1 MVSRLESRIRSDR
14 NRHFYHR
21 FPFAHPNRQSLNPA
35 RICDFADYGRAAI
48 AGSTECWV
56 AGSGRSRQNESI
68 CCSLL
73 SITTVLDQQ
82 FPSIAPPDVQTYD
95 VAIVGAG
102 IVGLTLACALKDS
115 GLRIALIEAK
125 PRSIGLSQRRA
136 YHISLLSGRILS
148 GLSVWDQI
156 LPQITT
162 FKQID
167 LADADCPA
175 VVALQPR
182 DLGTSE
188 LGYVAE
194 HGVLLQALQQAVSD
208 AETVEWLCP
217 VTVLSADY
225 QADRTLLT
233 LNVDGQEVQIAS
245 RLLVA
250 ADGARSPIRTA
261 AGIATHGWQYW
272 QSCITAVIRPER
284 SHGSIAREHFWSSG
298 PFATLPLPDN
308 RCQIV
313 LTAPHA
319 EAQALMQIDDRAFLA
334 ELDRRYQGKLGKLT
348 LEGNRLL
355 FPVQLMQSDRYTQA
369 RLALIGDA
377 AHCCHPVGGQ
387 GLNMGIRDAAALAQV
402 ILRAHDRQQD
412 IGDLRVLKSYERW
425 RKLEN
430 LVILGFTDLL
440 DRFFSSDWWP
450 IVVLRRLGLRLMRQL
465 RPLRSIALRLM
476 TGLSGR
482 QPQLGVGGRVSS
494 VECRPARS
502 TRFVQR

>member
-1 MVSRLESRIRSDR
+1 MGGSDR
-14 NRHFYHR
+14 LLYRSM
-21 FPFAHPNRQSLNPA
+21 Q
-35 RICDFADYGRAAI
+35 
-48 AGSTECWV
+48 V
-56 AGSGRSRQNESI
+56 AWIKRSRQNEDI

-73 SITTVLDQQ
+73 SIKTVLDQQ
-82 FPSIAPPDVQTYD
+82 LFPSIAQPDDLQTYD
-95 VAIVGAG
+95 VAIVGGG

-125 PRSIGLSQRRA
+125 PQSIGLGQRRA
-136 YHISLLSGRILS
+136 YHVSLLSGRILA
-148 GLSVWDQI
+148 GLGVWDQV

-162 FKQID
+162 FKQIS

-182 DLGTSE
+182 DLGTLE

-194 HGVLLQALQQAVSD
+194 HNVLLQALQQALTK
-208 AETVEWLCP
+208 AEAIEWLCP
-217 VTVLSADY
+217 ATVLSADY
-225 QADRTLLT
+225 QSDRTLLT
-233 LNVDGQEVQIAS
+233 LSIDNQEIQIAS

-261 AGIATHGWQYW
+261 AGISTHGWQYW
-272 QSCITAVIRPER
+272 QSCITAVIRPEQ

-298 PFATLPLPDN
+298 PFATLPLPNN

-319 EAQALMQIDDRAFLA
+319 EAQALMQLDDRAFLA
-334 ELDRRYQGKLGKLT
+334 ELDRRYAGKLGKLT

-355 FPVQLMQSDRYTQA
+355 FPVQLMHSDRYTQA

-387 GLNMGIRDAAALAQV
+387 GLNLGIRDAAALAQV
-402 ILRAHDRQQD
+402 ILKAHDRHQD
-412 IGDLRVLKSYERW
+412 IGNPQVLRRYERW

-430 LVILGFTDLL
+430 LTILGFTDLL
-440 DRFFSSDWWP
+440 DRFFSNGWWP
-450 IVVLRRLGLRLMRQL
+450 IVTLRRLGLRMMCQL
-465 RPLRSIALRLM
+465 RPLRFIALRIM
-476 TGLSGR
+476 TGLSGKHPR
-482 QPQLGVGGRVSS
+482 LAKR
-494 VECRPARS
+494 
-502 TRFVQR
+502 

>member
-1 MVSRLESRIRSDR
+1 M
-14 NRHFYHR
+14 
-21 FPFAHPNRQSLNPA
+21 
-35 RICDFADYGRAAI
+35 
-48 AGSTECWV
+48 
-56 AGSGRSRQNESI
+56 
-68 CCSLL
+68 
-73 SITTVLDQQ
+73 LDQQ
-82 FPSIAPPDVQTYD
+82 LSPSGVRPDVQTYD

-102 IVGLTLACALKDS
+102 IVGLTLACALKES

-136 YHISLLSGRILS
+136 YHISLMSGRILA
-148 GLSVWDQI
+148 GLGVWNQI

-162 FKQID
+162 FEQID

-182 DLGTSE
+182 DLGTPA

-194 HGVLLQALQQAVSD
+194 HCVLLQALQQALLN
-208 AETVEWLCP
+208 AENVEWLCP
-217 VTVLSADY
+217 ATVLDANY
-225 QADRTLLT
+225 NPDRTRLT
-233 LNVDGQEVQIAS
+233 LNADGQKIQIAS

-272 QSCITAVIRPER
+272 QSCITAVIRPEK

-334 ELDRRYQGKLGKLT
+334 ELDRRYQGKLGQLT

-355 FPVQLMQSDRYTQA
+355 FPVQLMHSDRYTQA

-387 GLNMGIRDAAALAQV
+387 GLNLGIRDAAALAQV
-402 ILRAHDRQQD
+402 ILKAHDRHED
-412 IGDLRVLKSYERW
+412 IGDLRVLHRYERW

-440 DRFFSSDWWP
+440 DRFFSNRWWP
-450 IVVLRRLGLRLMRQL
+450 IVLLRRLGLRLMRQL

-482 QPQLGVGGRVSS
+482 HPSLAKQSIGTKL
-494 VECRPARS
+494 RS
-502 TRFVQR
+502 TRAE

>member
-1 MVSRLESRIRSDR
+1 MVPVSKT
-14 NRHFYHR
+14 
-21 FPFAHPNRQSLNPA
+21 
-35 RICDFADYGRAAI
+35 G
-48 AGSTECWV
+48 
-56 AGSGRSRQNESI
+56 
-68 CCSLL
+68 
-73 SITTVLDQQ
+73 LDQQ
-82 FPSIAPPDVQTYD
+82 LSPLVAQPDDLQTYD

-136 YHISLLSGRILS
+136 YHISLLSGRILT
-148 GLSVWDQI
+148 GLGVFDRI

-167 LADADCPA
+167 LADANCPA

-194 HGVLLQALQQAVSD
+194 HGILLQALQQALTE

-217 VTVLSADY
+217 ATVLHADY
-225 QADRTLLT
+225 QSAPATGALRDRTLLT
-233 LNVDGQEVQIAS
+233 LSTDGQEIQIAS

-272 QSCITAVIRPER
+272 QSCITAVIHPEQ

-298 PFATLPLPDN
+298 PFATLPLPNN

-319 EAQALMQIDDRAFLA
+319 EAQALMQIDDQAFLA
-334 ELDRRYQGKLGKLT
+334 ELDRRYEGKLGKLT
-348 LEGNRLL
+348 LEGTRLL
-355 FPVQLMQSDRYTQA
+355 FPVQLMHSDRYTQA

-387 GLNMGIRDAAALAQV
+387 GLNLGIRDAAALAQV
-402 ILRAHDRQQD
+402 LLKAHDRHQD
-412 IGDLRVLKSYERW
+412 IGDPQVLRRYERW

-430 LVILGFTDLL
+430 LIILGFTDLL

-450 IVVLRRLGLRLMRQL
+450 IVILRRFGLRMMRQL

-482 QPQLGVGGRVSS
+482 YPRL
-494 VECRPARS
+494 ARGS
-502 TRFVQR
+502 RG